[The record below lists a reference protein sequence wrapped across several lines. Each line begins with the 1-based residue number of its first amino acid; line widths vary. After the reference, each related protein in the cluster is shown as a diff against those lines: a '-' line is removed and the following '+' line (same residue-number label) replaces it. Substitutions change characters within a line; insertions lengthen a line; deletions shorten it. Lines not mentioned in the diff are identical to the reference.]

1 MQRILIFF
9 FSGVF
14 TMAAFGQRQDCTLDM
29 GGQDSEMIITIF
41 QLNEEQIAKME
52 AWRAELDLKNRALQD
67 QIQWLFDNHPQST
80 EEDLINL
87 SKKYNVLQRQIL
99 SNSKTYD
106 QMLLGAFNE
115 RQYERY
121 TILCNEALRRPLTV
135 PDNFK
140 SNQPPEE

>member
-1 MQRILIFF
+1 MKQILIFF
-9 FSGVF
+9 IVGLSSV
-14 TMAAFGQRQDCTLDM
+14 AIFGQMEDCTLDM
-29 GGQDSEMIITIF
+29 GGKDSELIIKIF
-41 QLNEEQIAKME
+41 QLNDDQIAKME
-52 AWRAELDLKNRALQD
+52 AWRAELDLKNRVLQD

-87 SKKYNVLQRQIL
+87 SKKYNVLQRQII

-121 TILCNEALRRPLTV
+121 TILCNEAMRRPLEV
-135 PDNFK
+135 PDNYK